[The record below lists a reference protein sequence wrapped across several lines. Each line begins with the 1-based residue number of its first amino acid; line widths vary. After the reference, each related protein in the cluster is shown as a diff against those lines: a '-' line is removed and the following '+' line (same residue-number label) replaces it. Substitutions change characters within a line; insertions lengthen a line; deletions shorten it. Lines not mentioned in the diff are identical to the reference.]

1 MLTIDSVLEKLG
13 KAFSDRSRR
22 VVEISLE
29 RFVRLGHTTF
39 DTTHLLH
46 GLYSE
51 GDGVGYHVLSH
62 FDFEKLVNCD
72 VPSASTTLAEREYS
86 LDPELAIVRKAIGL
100 STRRMSHRYIGTEH
114 LLIGVAAAGT
124 KASTLLANSGIRP
137 RDLVFEVY
145 NLLGES
151 LEAGGD

>member
-1 MLTIDSVLEKLG
+1 MLTIDSILEELG
-13 KAFSDRSRR
+13 NKFTDRSRR
-22 VVEISLE
+22 VVALSLE
-29 RFVRLGHTTF
+29 RFVRLGHTRF

-46 GLYSE
+46 GLYLE

-62 FDFEKLVNCD
+62 FDFEKLVNGD
-72 VPSASTTLAEREYS
+72 VPSASIALAEREYS
-86 LDPELAIVRKAIGL
+86 LDPELAVVRKAIEL

-124 KASTLLANSGIRP
+124 KASTLLADSGIRS